1 MQLTRFTLSRPSPSC
16 IHPRDDPPI
25 PPCVCAE
32 PFPGAQQCVLRVLSC
47 QPVKWPSPDLLQ
59 AQHVEPSHWLP
70 ASPSAVAYECEV
82 ELVTGRT
89 HQVGTVQR
97 STGLT
102 AARTRLVPC
111 SAAQAL
117 QLHAPGGYRA
127 CGGAR
132 ATLLRPHSPGANL
145 VSETHTKCRSAQG
158 AAVLPAHPL
167 RCPGAIKPP
176 YSASV
181 PSGRRGGGWAVAV
194 LSHCCCRCGPGM
206 GVGAVLQLRGAA
218 Q

>member
-1 MQLTRFTLSRPSPSC
+1 MVASVPVSCRVRVRGGAGHRP
-16 IHPRDDPPI
+16 H
-25 PPCVCAE
+25 A
-32 PFPGAQQCVLRVLSC
+32 PGGYRA
-47 QPVKWPSPDLLQ
+47 
-59 AQHVEPSHWLP
+59 AQHRPYS
-70 ASPSAVAYECEV
+70 C
-82 ELVTGRT
+82 T